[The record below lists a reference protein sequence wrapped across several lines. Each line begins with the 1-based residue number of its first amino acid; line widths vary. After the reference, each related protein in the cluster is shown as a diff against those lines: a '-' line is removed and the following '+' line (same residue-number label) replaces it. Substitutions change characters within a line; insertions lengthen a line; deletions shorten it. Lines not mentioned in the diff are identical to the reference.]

1 MKPVPKVLIVED
13 ERALALAFAAAVRQ
27 SGAASELAPTAA
39 QARRKLREAGP
50 FDAIILDI
58 GLPDENGLAFLESL
72 PATMRLPVIVV
83 TAHGEIGNTITA
95 RKLGVREFFT
105 KPLDFGSFTTA
116 LADLLRESP
125 GTANAP
131 DATPGT
137 GSREDADSAFI
148 GAAPAMRPVFRQIAH
163 ACASDEP
170 VLVRGAT
177 GTGKTRVAHL
187 LRQHSARGTHSAKGT
202 GSLVVHM
209 AEAGSVESALANA
222 VGGFLLIENL
232 AALPA
237 ADQGTLLGRMESAD
251 RDFPRLVATCG
262 LDLHEAVTRGD
273 FRSDLYYRLQVMEVR
288 LPTLRDRRDD
298 IPVLADFF
306 AGQLAPGRLIELT
319 AASLKILAAH
329 DWPGNLRELRNVISY
344 ALTAAAGAARID
356 PGHLPVYLSSNPA
369 AEEGSG
375 DGLPQELS
383 HALHRWIATRLR
395 GESLP
400 AYDELA
406 GALETALLRELLPH
420 FDGKLARLAAA
431 LQANRATLRRK
442 LRDGKDGQT

>member
-27 SGAASELAPTAA
+27 AGAASELAPTAA

-83 TAHGEIGNTITA
+83 TAHGEIGNTINA

-105 KPLDFGSFTTA
+105 KPLDFESFTTA
-116 LADLLRESP
+116 LADLLRETP
-125 GTANAP
+125 RHANAP

-137 GSREDADSAFI
+137 GSGESADSAFI
-148 GAAPAMRPVFRQIAH
+148 GAAPAMRSVFRQIAH

-187 LRQHSARGTHSAKGT
+187 LRQHSAKGT
-202 GSLVVHM
+202 GSLVVHA
-209 AEAGSVESALANA
+209 AEAGSVGGALANA

-232 AALPA
+232 AALPS

-251 RDFPRLVATCG
+251 REFPRLVATCG
-262 LDLHEAVTRGD
+262 PDLHEAVTRGD

-288 LPTLRDRRDD
+288 LPTLRDRRED
-298 IPVLADFF
+298 IPVLAEFF

-356 PGHLPVYLSSNPA
+356 PGHLPAYLLSGPA
-369 AEEGSG
+369 AEEGNG

-420 FDGKLARLAAA
+420 FDGKLARLATA

-442 LRDGKDGQT
+442 LRDGKDGQN

>member
-1 MKPVPKVLIVED
+1 MRPVPKVLIVED

-72 PATMRLPVIVV
+72 PPTMRLPVIVV
-83 TAHGEIGNTITA
+83 TAHGEIGNTINA

-137 GSREDADSAFI
+137 GSGENADSAFI

-163 ACASDEP
+163 ASASDEP
-170 VLVRGAT
+170 VLVRGAI

-187 LRQHSARGTHSAKGT
+187 LRQHSAKGT
-202 GSLVVHM
+202 GSLVVHA
-209 AEAGSVESALANA
+209 AEAGSVEGALASA

-237 ADQGTLLGRMESAD
+237 ADQGTLLARMESAD

-262 LDLHEAVTRGD
+262 ADLHEAVTRGD

-288 LPTLRDRRDD
+288 LPALRDRRED

-319 AASLKILAAH
+319 AASLKILAGH

-356 PGHLPVYLSSNPA
+356 PGHLPAYLSSSPA

-420 FDGKLARLAAA
+420 FDGKLARLATA

-442 LRDGKDGQT
+442 LRDGKDGQN